1 MTQKEKVVVHVA
13 EVIKS
18 LGIKSVRMDDV
29 ATSLGMSKRTIYEM
43 FGDKEELLFQS
54 VLYVSENHARETLA
68 KVEGF
73 TNSLEMLFMCSSAM
87 ILNSGLPSDA
97 QRRLVMNI
105 KKFYPDIY
113 EKIRIYHT
121 EMGLKLLQGAIEQ
134 CSREGF
140 IEPTVD
146 VELMTR
152 LFFSAMTSIE
162 YDNAMVI
169 PAEVTREEAYGA
181 LFVNFFRGIS
191 TQKGVAEIDRI
202 ISQYPRPLTL
212 AERRAK
218 KQENDKE

>member
-1 MTQKEKVVVHVA
+1 MHVA

-29 ATSLGMSKRTIYEM
+29 ATSLGISKRTLYEM

-54 VLYVSENHARETLA
+54 VLYISEQQARNVLA
-68 KVEGF
+68 KVDGY

-87 ILNSGLPSDA
+87 ILDSGLPSDA
-97 QRRLVMNI
+97 QRRLVINI
-105 KKFYPDIY
+105 KKFYPEIY

>member
-1 MTQKEKVVVHVA
+1 MTQKERVVVHVA
-13 EVIKS
+13 EVIKT

-29 ATSLGMSKRTIYEM
+29 ATSLGISKRTLYEM
-43 FGDKEELLFQS
+43 FGDKEELLYQS
-54 VLYVSENHARETLA
+54 VLYISERQARNVLA
-68 KVEGF
+68 KVEGYA
-73 TNSLEMLFMCSSAM
+73 NSLEMLFMCSSAM
-87 ILNSGLPSDA
+87 ILDSGLPSDA
-97 QRRLVMNI
+97 QRRLAINI
-105 KKFYPDIY
+105 KKFYPEIY

-202 ISQYPRPLTL
+202 LSQYPRPLTL

-218 KQENDKE
+218 KQKNDKE

>member
-29 ATSLGMSKRTIYEM
+29 ATSLGISKRTLYEM

-54 VLYVSENHARETLA
+54 VLYISEQQARNVLA
-68 KVEGF
+68 KVDGY

-87 ILNSGLPSDA
+87 ILDSGLPSDA
-97 QRRLVMNI
+97 QRRLVINI
-105 KKFYPDIY
+105 KKFYPEIY

>member
-1 MTQKEKVVVHVA
+1 MTQKERVIAHVA
-13 EVIKS
+13 EMIKQMGVRS
-18 LGIKSVRMDDV
+18 IRMDDV
-29 ATSLGMSKRTIYEM
+29 ASSLSMSKRTLYEM
-43 FGDKEELLFQS
+43 FGDKEDLLYQS
-54 VLYVSENHARETLA
+54 VLYISEQHARETLT
-68 KVEGF
+68 KVEGY

-113 EKIRIYHT
+113 EKLRIYHT

-181 LFVNFFRGIS
+181 LAVNFFRGIA
-191 TQKGVAEIDRI
+191 THKGIDVI
-202 ISQYPRPLTL
+202 DEYLSNCPRPKTL
-212 AERRAK
+212 EERRAM
-218 KQENDKE
+218 KQEDNEK

>member
-1 MTQKEKVVVHVA
+1 MTQKERVIAHVA
-13 EVIKS
+13 EMIEQM
-18 LGIKSVRMDDV
+18 GIRSIRMDDV
-29 ATSLGMSKRTIYEM
+29 ASSLGMSKRTLYEM

-54 VLYVSENHARETLA
+54 VLYISERHACEVLK
-68 KVEGF
+68 KVEGY

-105 KKFYPDIY
+105 KKFYPEIY
-113 EKIRIYHT
+113 EKMRVYHT
-121 EMGLKLLQGAIEQ
+121 EMGLKLLQGAIEK
-134 CSREGF
+134 CSHEGF

-181 LFVNFFRGIS
+181 LAVNFFRGIA
-191 TQKGVAEIDRI
+191 THKGIDVIDEYLAR
-202 ISQYPRPLTL
+202 QPRPLTIE
-212 AERRAK
+212 ERRAM
-218 KQENDKE
+218 KQEDNEK

>member
-1 MTQKEKVVVHVA
+1 MTQKERVIAHVA
-13 EVIKS
+13 EMIEQMGVRSI
-18 LGIKSVRMDDV
+18 RMDDV
-29 ATSLGMSKRTIYEM
+29 ASSLGMSKRTLYEM
-43 FGDKEELLFQS
+43 FGDKEDLLYQS
-54 VLYVSENHARETLA
+54 VLYISEQHARETLT
-68 KVEGF
+68 KVEGY

-113 EKIRIYHT
+113 EKLRIYHT

-181 LFVNFFRGIS
+181 LAVNFFRGIA
-191 TQKGVAEIDRI
+191 THKGIDVI
-202 ISQYPRPLTL
+202 DEYLSNCPRPKTL
-212 AERRAK
+212 EERRAM
-218 KQENDKE
+218 KQEDNEK